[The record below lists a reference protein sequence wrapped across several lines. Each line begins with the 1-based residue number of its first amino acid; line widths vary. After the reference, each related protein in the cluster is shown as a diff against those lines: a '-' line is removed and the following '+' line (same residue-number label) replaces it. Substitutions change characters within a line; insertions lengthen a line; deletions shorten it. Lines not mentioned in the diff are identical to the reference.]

1 MNQAYSKVIAERIG
15 KNFTS
20 LFPEL
25 QMSKMKITHRRV
37 IGDGCIHL
45 RILPISQSVLYQVLN
60 AVRDGMFKRNC
71 LMEK

>member
-1 MNQAYSKVIAERIG
+1 
-15 KNFTS
+15 
-20 LFPEL
+20 
-25 QMSKMKITHRRV
+25 MSKMKITHRRV